1 MSIDPDDDTP
11 QPMWTEQTGT
21 LEVKP
26 KRQRKPWLY
35 KSEHD
40 RIVNDLLNQLEEKKL
55 RLIATYLGL
64 GFASGVLMMMAV
76 LYFKP

>member
-35 KSEHD
+35 KSDHD
-40 RIVNDLLNQLEEKKL
+40 QIVNDLLNQLEEKKL